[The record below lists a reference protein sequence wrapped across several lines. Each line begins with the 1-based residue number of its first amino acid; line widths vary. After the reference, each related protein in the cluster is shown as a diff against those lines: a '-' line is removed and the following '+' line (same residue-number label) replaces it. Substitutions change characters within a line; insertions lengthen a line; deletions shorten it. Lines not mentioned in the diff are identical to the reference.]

1 MFCSYCGSEVFL
13 WNKNYIPYSN
23 ERKIID
29 CFLQKLLKGKTDK
42 IIQEHKNIKKL
53 RDAFPKFIVSCGEFS
68 KHEFLPID
76 NIISLKSDNV
86 PAQCSIFAV

>member
-1 MFCSYCGSEVFL
+1 MFCSYRGLDVFL

-23 ERKIID
+23 ERKIVD
-29 CFLQKLLKGKTDK
+29 CFLQKLPKKKTDK

-53 RDAFPKFIVSCGEFS
+53 SGVFPKFIVSYSEFS

-76 NIISLKSDNV
+76 NTISLKSDNV
-86 PAQCSIFAV
+86 PAQCCFFAV